1 MYKIYETRASG
12 ILTDTSVCQ
21 KTQRLKTK
29 TSLNKTSLIFIFFY
43 QDELSISFE
52 QILDIFNQFV
62 KKALVF
68 LFPRFLFHD
77 VSWDRLNFI
86 EL

>member
-29 TSLNKTSLIFIFFY
+29 ASLNKTSLTFFLLD
-43 QDELSISFE
+43 QDELSTSFE
-52 QILDIFNQFV
+52 HTLDNFNQFV

-68 LFPRFLFHD
+68 HFSRFLFHD